1 MAEATLDEAILQL
14 RQHHI
19 RVTPQR
25 KLILNYLLT
34 HENHPPVETI
44 YQELA
49 PEMPSL
55 SVATIYNTL
64 NLFVELGLVIEI
76 PNENGGIRYD
86 YFGTPHYHAI
96 CENCGKVTDIYSP
109 LFPQIEAELKSEA
122 ERLSGFKADSSHVAV
137 YGLCADCQE
146 KLARENA

>member
-1 MAEATLDEAILQL
+1 MAETTIDEAVGEL
-14 RQHHI
+14 RKYHI

-49 PEMPSL
+49 PEMPTLSL
-55 SVATIYNTL
+55 ATVYNTL

-86 YFGTPHYHAI
+86 YFGKPHYHAI

-109 LFPQIEAELKSEA
+109 LFPQIEASLKSEA
-122 ERLSGFKADSSHVAV
+122 ERLTDYKIDSSHVTV
-137 YGLCADCQE
+137 YGLCADCQRR
-146 KLARENA
+146 LADH